1 MNTQTLKFCAIL
13 NVAILLGIFLI
24 QKSCQLNRL
33 KALTS
38 NGHKTDTVYVSKPY
52 EVIKIEKEYIEKPIK
67 VYVYKRDTL
76 YRKQL
81 ENSTLISAIDIK
93 QSGLFN
99 PLTSIKIDK
108 IDTLGLL
115 FRDEFNFK
123 NPRQI
128 TIDHLGNLQ
137 VKEKKMN
144 RSKTL
149 KIIGGIAVG
158 IAGSYLIYQ
167 KVK

>member
-1 MNTQTLKFCAIL
+1 MNTQTLKFYAIL
-13 NVAILLGIFLI
+13 NLALLLGIFLI
-24 QKSCQLNRL
+24 QKSCQLHRL
-33 KALTS
+33 KALA
-38 NGHKTDTVYVSKPY
+38 NLGHKTDTVYVSKPY
-52 EVIKIEKEYIEKPIK
+52 EVIKIEKQFIEKPIK

-76 YRKQL
+76 YRKEL

-99 PLTSIKIDK
+99 PLTTIKIDK

-115 FRDEFNFK
+115 FRDEFTFK

-137 VKEKKMN
+137 VKQNNFN
-144 RSKTL
+144 RFKTL

-158 IAGSYLIYQ
+158 VVGSYFIYQ

>member
-1 MNTQTLKFCAIL
+1 MNTQSLKFYAIL
-13 NVAILLGIFLI
+13 NIAILLSVFLI

-33 KALTS
+33 NALTS
-38 NGHKTDTVYVSKPY
+38 NEHKTDTVYISKPY

-67 VYVYKRDTL
+67 VYVYKRDTVF
-76 YRKQL
+76 RQQI
-81 ENSTLISAIDIK
+81 EHSTIISAIDIK
-93 QSGLFN
+93 QTGLFN
-99 PLTSIKIDK
+99 PLTTIKIDK
-108 IDTLGLL
+108 IDTMGLL
-115 FRDEFNFK
+115 FRDEFVFK

-128 TIDHLGNLQ
+128 NIDYLGHLQ
-137 VKEKKMN
+137 VKEKNFN

-158 IAGSYLIYQ
+158 IAGSYFIYQ